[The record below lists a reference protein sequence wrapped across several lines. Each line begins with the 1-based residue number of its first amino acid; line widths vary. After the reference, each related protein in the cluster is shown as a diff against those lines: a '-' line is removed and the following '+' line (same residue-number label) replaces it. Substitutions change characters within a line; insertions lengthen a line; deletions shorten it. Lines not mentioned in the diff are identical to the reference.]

1 MMSSYDEMIMLYFL
15 LVQIGICFYF
25 VYVSISDYM
34 MITLVT
40 QSVFVTLLLLCPW
53 EWLAHFMEVE
63 AMSSADSEQTMFR
76 IYLLLI
82 PALHIILAI
91 AIEVSCVNYYYRP
104 IVSTL

>member
-1 MMSSYDEMIMLYFL
+1 MITGYNEMIMLHFL
-15 LVQIGICFYF
+15 LVQIGLQYHI
-25 VYVSISDYM
+25 SISDYM

-104 IVSTL
+104 YFQ